1 MSWDD
6 QNNRDPWGRRDDDG
20 PPDFE
25 EMVRRM
31 QEKFSRL
38 FGSGKAGAR
47 GTGGNSGAHLPLLFL
62 FAVFVLVMECAYVI
76 QPGERGVV
84 LRFGRHVATL
94 TPGLSLRLPRPIE
107 RVEKVNADLVQS
119 MTDKASMLTR
129 DENIVDIELEV
140 QYKVRENE
148 VDRYLFKVRGPEGTL
163 RQATEASVREI
174 IGGNTMDFILTDGR
188 NQIARSIKETLQRIL
203 DDYQCGLMVNA
214 VNIKSAKPPDEV
226 KAAFDDAIKAR
237 EDEQRLINEAEA
249 YKNDILPKARGA
261 AARAQADAEAYKA
274 KVIAQAEGDGSR
286 FTQLLEQYRRAPE
299 VTRQRLYIETMESV
313 LGSLSRVIINESAAR
328 PLLYLPLEKSTGA
341 AETPPAVPPPI
352 MTPEGTSEK
361 VEQPPA
367 SGELHSR
374 GDGREREER

>member
-6 QNNRDPWGRRDDDG
+6 QNGRAPWGRRDDDG
-20 PPDFE
+20 PPDLE
-25 EMVRRM
+25 EMVQRM
-31 QEKFSRL
+31 QEKLSRL
-38 FGSGKAGAR
+38 FGGGR
-47 GTGGNSGAHLPLLFL
+47 GRATGGNAATYLPLLLL

-107 RVEKVNADLVQS
+107 HVEKVNADLVQS
-119 MTDKASMLTR
+119 MTHKASMLTR

-148 VDRYLFKVRGPEGTL
+148 VDHYLFKVRGPEGTL

-203 DDYQCGLMVNA
+203 DDYQCGLQVNA
-214 VNIKSAKPPDEV
+214 VNIRSAKPPDEV

-261 AARAQADAEAYKA
+261 AARQQADAEAYKA
-274 KVIAQAEGDGSR
+274 KVIAQAEGDTAR
-286 FTQLLEQYRRAPE
+286 FTQLLEQYRHAPE
-299 VTRQRLYIETMESV
+299 VTRQRLYLETMEAV
-313 LGSLSRVIINESAAR
+313 LGNLSRVIINDSGAR
-328 PLLYLPLEKSTGA
+328 PLLYLPLEKPAGA
-341 AETPPAVPPPI
+341 AETPAPALPPPVAA
-352 MTPEGTSEK
+352 PEGATEK
-361 VEQPPA
+361 AEPPPA
-367 SGELHSR
+367 TGESRSR
-374 GDGREREER
+374 GDGREREAR

>member
-6 QNNRDPWGRRDDDG
+6 QNNRDPWGRRGDDG
-20 PPDFE
+20 PPDLE

-31 QEKFSRL
+31 QDKLNRL
-38 FGSGKAGAR
+38 LNFGKAGSR
-47 GTGGNSGAHLPLLFL
+47 GTGGNSVVYLPLLLL
-62 FAVFVLVMECAYVI
+62 FAVFVLLMECAYVI

-119 MTDKASMLTR
+119 ITHKAAMLTR

-148 VDRYLFKVRGPEGTL
+148 VDRYLFNVRGPEGTL

-188 NQIARSIKETLQRIL
+188 NQIAQSTRETLQRIL
-203 DDYQCGLMVNA
+203 DEYQCGLTVNA

-274 KVIAQAEGDGSR
+274 RVTAQAEGDSSR
-286 FTQLLEQYRRAPE
+286 FTQLLDQYRRAPE
-299 VTRQRLYIETMESV
+299 VTRQRLYLDAMESV
-313 LGSLSRVIINESAAR
+313 LGNISKVIVNDSTAR
-328 PLLYLPLEKSTGA
+328 PLLYLPLEKSSGTS
-341 AETPPAVPPPI
+341 ETPAVVPPVVA
-352 MTPEGTSEK
+352 PEGTNET
-361 VEQPPA
+361 VEPPA
-367 SGELHSR
+367 TTGEPR
-374 GDGREREER
+374 PRNDNREREAR